1 MTPDPLGPDPAD
13 LAAYL
18 TELLPD
24 LDVAAILRKGADVVP
39 GELGELLAATA
50 DQITTTGEDP
60 HA

>member
-18 TELLPD
+18 TDLLPD
-24 LDVAAILRKGADVVP
+24 LDVAAILRHGADVVP

-50 DQITTTGEDP
+50 DHIPTRKDAPQ
-60 HA
+60 